1 MQRREDDKNVVQKL
15 TKEMH
20 QIKFKMKW
28 TLTRLTVVCCILLE
42 SFSLAQLIHDSRC
55 YLENGGSSE
64 NFVVSE
70 DIKVNS
76 VIGKLR
82 INGDASKNGNINLS
96 LRERDNNAPV
106 QIDPYTKDLIL
117 LSRLDKE
124 GEHGPASVYVNV
136 VCDRLQTDGSIPS
149 FIIPVNIRVHDV
161 NDNAPKWVGSPY
173 TISLSEVSCVV
184 TQFCEF
190 DSFK

>member
-1 MQRREDDKNVVQKL
+1 
-15 TKEMH
+15 MH
-20 QIKFKMKW
+20 QIKFKMKLSKW
-28 TLTRLTVVCCILLE
+28 TLIRFILVYILTTFT
-42 SFSLAQLIHDSRC
+42 STFAQLIHDSRC

-76 VIGKLR
+76 VIGRLR
-82 INGDASKNGNINLS
+82 INGDPSKNGNINLS

-106 QIDPYTKDLIL
+106 EIDPYTKDLIL
-117 LSRLDKE
+117 TSRLDKE

-149 FIIPVNIRVHDV
+149 FIIPVNIRVQDV
-161 NDNAPKWVGSPY
+161 NDNAPKWVGGPY
-173 TISLSEVSCVV
+173 TISLSEVSSLNCS
-184 TQFCEF
+184 TCNNFY
-190 DSFK
+190 